1 MFQGKYFSR
10 DKKRQ
15 KSSKCHFPKQ
25 KIEANMIDNITQNV
39 SNVNRLVV
47 VSKVNLARSNAK
59 EW

>member
-1 MFQGKYFSR
+1 
-10 DKKRQ
+10 
-15 KSSKCHFPKQ
+15 
-25 KIEANMIDNITQNV
+25 MIDNITQNV